1 MHTRLRGNAGE
12 QRATGTRHSFHPL
25 RSVGMKLFLVFFVT
39 IALLV
44 GSVGLFSFFQARNI
58 IQSQIAQAQEQTLI
72 QVGRSWIYSS
82 PTTLNYPPRFSS
94 TKIYRPLF

>member
-44 GSVGLFSFFQARNI
+44 GSVGLFSFFRHEILFKVKSPKHRN
-58 IQSQIAQAQEQTLI
+58 
-72 QVGRSWIYSS
+72 R
-82 PTTLNYPPRFSS
+82 R
-94 TKIYRPLF
+94 